1 MALLGALAAAGCDE
15 VGPMYQRP
23 ALDVPDSY
31 TSAAVP
37 AGEAPGVPTDWWRGF
52 GSPELDA
59 LIDKAAGS
67 SPDVQAAAARIIQAD
82 QAARVA
88 GSPLLPGI
96 TASAGQNWER
106 AGLNSGGLT
115 STGTTV
121 GSTGF
126 GSTLGQTDLTTP
138 LAVGGSK
145 KKYFE
150 ERSYTGTISA
160 SYEVDF
166 WGENRDALRA
176 AQATALGNRYDAQT
190 VWLTTASSIAT
201 TYFQALSYRDRLAI
215 AQHNYDTARNVLGYY
230 RGRLAAGL
238 ASLLDVSQQEALVAG
253 YRAQIPSFQSQYQ
266 QEVIALG
273 ILVGEAPER
282 IHLSPVPLTKLNLP
296 PVQPGM
302 PADLLRR
309 RPDVA
314 YAEQQLISQNQ
325 TVRQDVAAF
334 YPSLQLTAQGGV
346 SSAALSAITGP
357 GTLLAS
363 LASQLTQTIFDNGNK
378 AGTLG
383 EAKGRFKELA
393 ADYVKAVLQALTDVE
408 TALTQSS
415 FSAEQESREADAVR
429 TAQHAADIA
438 HAQLEAGTVD
448 IVTVLNTETTLF
460 GDQDTLAQVR
470 LSRFTAL
477 VSLYK
482 ALGGGWAIPAKLGE
496 NSTSPAIRRAF
507 SALRCSRPS
516 GRSGPV
522 LENACRAAPS
532 GASDSVERIFA
543 QPLEHSRA

>member
-1 MALLGALAAAGCDE
+1 MTFTLRAAALIGVLAIGGCG
-15 VGPMYQRP
+15 VGPTYHRP
-23 ALDVPDSY
+23 ALDIP
-31 TSAAVP
+31 AAFSSQAP
-37 AGEAPGVPTDWWRGF
+37 ASGASVSPMDWWRGF
-52 GSPELDA
+52 GSPELNA
-59 LIDKAAGS
+59 LIEKAAVQ

-88 GSPLLPGI
+88 GSPLLPAITG
-96 TASAGQNWER
+96 TASQNWER
-106 AGLNSGGLT
+106 AGVNTGGLG
-115 STGTTV
+115 SSSSSL
-121 GSTGF
+121 GSTSSL
-126 GSTLGQTDLTTP
+126 STTGLTTNS
-138 LAVGGSK
+138 AVPGSN

-150 ERSYTGTISA
+150 ERSYAGQISA

-166 WGENRDALRA
+166 WGKNLDALRA
-176 AQATALGNRYDAQT
+176 AEATALGNRYDAQT
-190 VWLTTASSIAT
+190 VWLTTSSSIAT

-215 AQHNYDTARNVLGYY
+215 AQHNFDTAQNVLGYY
-230 RGRLAAGL
+230 RGRLEAGL
-238 ASLLDVSQQEALVAG
+238 SSMLDVSQQEALVAG

-282 IHLSPVPLTKLNLP
+282 IHLSPGPLTQLSLP
-296 PVQPGM
+296 TVQPGM

-325 TVRQDVAAF
+325 TVREDVANF

-363 LASQLTQTIFDNGNK
+363 FASPLTQTIFDNGQK

-383 EAKGRFKELA
+383 EAKGRFRELA

-408 TALTQSS
+408 TALTQQS
-415 FSAEQESREADAVR
+415 FSAEQEAREMDAVR
-429 TAQHAADIA
+429 TAQRSSDIA

-448 IVTVLNTETTLF
+448 IATVLNIQTTLF

-482 ALGGGWAIPAKLGE
+482 ALGGGWSLTEHPPA
-496 NSTSPAIRRAF
+496 
-507 SALRCSRPS
+507 
-516 GRSGPV
+516 
-522 LENACRAAPS
+522 
-532 GASDSVERIFA
+532 
-543 QPLEHSRA
+543 

>member
-1 MALLGALAAAGCDE
+1 MTSTLRAAALSGVLAIGGCG
-15 VGPMYQRP
+15 VGPTYHRP
-23 ALDVPDSY
+23 ALDMPDAFS
-31 TSAAVP
+31 SAAPSFGP
-37 AGEAPGVPTDWWRGF
+37 AISPVDWWRSF

-59 LIDKAAGS
+59 LIEKAAAD
-67 SPDVQAAAARIIQAD
+67 SPDVQAAAARIIEAD
-82 QAARVA
+82 QAARAA
-88 GSPLLPGI
+88 GSPLLPAITG
-96 TASAGQNWER
+96 TASQNWER
-106 AGLNSGGLT
+106 AGINTGG
-115 STGTTV
+115 TGTSSGSFGTTGTL
-121 GSTGF
+121 GSTGATTGTGTP
-126 GSTLGQTDLTTP
+126 GSNQ
-138 LAVGGSK
+138 
-145 KKYFE
+145 KYFE
-150 ERSYTGTISA
+150 DRSYAGQISA

-166 WGENRDALRA
+166 WGKNRDALRA

-215 AQHNYDTARNVLGYY
+215 AQHNYDAAENVLNYY
-230 RGRLAAGL
+230 RGRLDAGIS
-238 ASLLDVSQQEALVAG
+238 SLLDVSQQEALAAG

-282 IHLSPVPLTKLNLP
+282 IHLSPVPLTQLSLP
-296 PVQPGM
+296 AVQPGM

-325 TVRQDVAAF
+325 TVREDVANF
-334 YPSLQLTAQGGV
+334 YPSLQLTAQGGL

-363 LASQLTQTIFDNGNK
+363 FASQLTQTIFDNGQK

-383 EAKGRFKELA
+383 QAKGRFKELA

-408 TALTQSS
+408 TALTQQG
-415 FSAEQESREADAVR
+415 FSAEQETRETEAVR
-429 TAQHAADIA
+429 TAQHSSDIA

-448 IVTVLNTETTLF
+448 IATVLNIQTTLF

-470 LSRFTAL
+470 LARFTAL

-482 ALGGGWAIPAKLGE
+482 ALGGGWSL
-496 NSTSPAIRRAF
+496 T
-507 SALRCSRPS
+507 
-516 GRSGPV
+516 
-522 LENACRAAPS
+522 
-532 GASDSVERIFA
+532 
-543 QPLEHSRA
+543 EHPHA

>member
-1 MALLGALAAAGCDE
+1 MITPGRAIALLGALAIGGCG
-15 VGPMYQRP
+15 VGPDYRRP
-23 ALDVPDSY
+23 ALDVP
-31 TSAAVP
+31 SAFSSPALPAVVAAGPPP
-37 AGEAPGVPTDWWRGF
+37 ADWWRGF

-59 LIDKAAGS
+59 LIDKAAAS

-96 TASAGQNWER
+96 TATAGQNWER
-106 AGLNSGGLT
+106 AGLNTGGLGT
-115 STGTTV
+115 TTSSFGSSSLGSTGTLATGSQTPGAAST
-121 GSTGF
+121 GSTR
-126 GSTLGQTDLTTP
+126 
-138 LAVGGSK
+138 
-145 KKYFE
+145 KYFE
-150 ERSYTGTISA
+150 ERSYTGEFSA

-166 WGENRDALRA
+166 WGKNLDALRA
-176 AQATALGNRYDAQT
+176 ARATALGDRYDAQT
-190 VWLTTASSIAT
+190 TWLTTSSSIAT

-215 AQHNYDTARNVLGYY
+215 AQHNYDTARDVLNYY

-238 ASLLDVSQQEALVAG
+238 ASLLDISQQEALVAG

-266 QEVIALG
+266 QEVLALG
-273 ILVGEAPER
+273 ILVGVAPER
-282 IHLSPVPLTKLNLP
+282 IHLSPVPLTQLNLP

-302 PADLLRR
+302 PGDLLRR

-325 TVRQDVAAF
+325 TVRQDVANF
-334 YPSLQLTAQGGV
+334 YPSLELTAQGGV

-363 LASQLTQTIFDNGNK
+363 FASQLTQTIFDNGNK

-383 EAKGRFKELA
+383 EAKGRFRELA

-408 TALTQSS
+408 TALTQGS

-429 TAQHAADIA
+429 TAQRAADIA
-438 HAQLEAGTVD
+438 RAQLQAGTVD

-460 GDQDTLAQVR
+460 GDKDTLAQVR
-470 LSRFTAL
+470 LARFTAL

-482 ALGGGWAIPAKLGE
+482 ALGGGWTLPEHHPA
-496 NSTSPAIRRAF
+496 
-507 SALRCSRPS
+507 
-516 GRSGPV
+516 
-522 LENACRAAPS
+522 
-532 GASDSVERIFA
+532 
-543 QPLEHSRA
+543 

>member
-1 MALLGALAAAGCDE
+1 MTPPRGAIALLGALAVSGCG
-15 VGPMYQRP
+15 VGPAYHRP
-23 ALDVPDSY
+23 ALDVP
-31 TSAAVP
+31 SAFSGP
-37 AGEAPGVPTDWWRGF
+37 AMPAAAAAAPPADWWRGF

-59 LIDKAAGS
+59 LIDKAAAS

-88 GSPLLPGI
+88 GSPLLPSVTG
-96 TASAGQNWER
+96 TAGQNWER
-106 AGLNSGGLT
+106 AGINTSSTGTSFGST
-115 STGTTV
+115 STGSI
-121 GSTGF
+121 STGGATSLTS
-126 GSTLGQTDLTTP
+126 GS
-138 LAVGGSK
+138 AVPGSNQ
-145 KKYFE
+145 KYVEF
-150 ERSYTGTISA
+150 RSYTGELNA

-166 WGENRDALRA
+166 WGKNRDALRA
-176 AQATALGNRYDAQT
+176 AEATALGNRYDAQT
-190 VWLTTASSIAT
+190 VWLTTSSSIAT

-215 AQHNYDTARNVLGYY
+215 AQHNYDTARDVLNYY

-282 IHLSPVPLTKLNLP
+282 IHLSPVPLTQLNLP
-296 PVQPGM
+296 SVQPGM
-302 PADLLRR
+302 PGDLLRR

-314 YAEQQLISQNQ
+314 YAEQQLISQNH
-325 TVRQDVAAF
+325 TVREDVANF
-334 YPSLQLTAQGGV
+334 YPSLQLTAQGGL

-363 LASQLTQTIFDNGNK
+363 FASQLTQTIFDNGNK

-408 TALTQSS
+408 TALTQAS
-415 FSAEQESREADAVR
+415 FSAEQESREAEAVS
-429 TAQHAADIA
+429 TAQRAADIA
-438 HAQLEAGTVD
+438 RAQLQAGTVD

-470 LSRFTAL
+470 LARFTAL

-482 ALGGGWAIPAKLGE
+482 ALGGGWAIPE
-496 NSTSPAIRRAF
+496 HSPA
-507 SALRCSRPS
+507 
-516 GRSGPV
+516 
-522 LENACRAAPS
+522 
-532 GASDSVERIFA
+532 
-543 QPLEHSRA
+543 